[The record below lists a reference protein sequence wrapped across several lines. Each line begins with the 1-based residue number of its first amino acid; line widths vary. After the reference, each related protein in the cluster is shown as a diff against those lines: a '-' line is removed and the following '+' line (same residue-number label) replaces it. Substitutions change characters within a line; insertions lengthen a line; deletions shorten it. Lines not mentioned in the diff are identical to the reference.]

1 MDDVG
6 KNEDLSEAVCEV
18 AFTVLFRKK
27 SQKIISEIFLLN
39 YIFNH

>member
-6 KNEDLSEAVCEV
+6 ENEDLSEAVCEA

-27 SQKIISEIFLLN
+27 SQKIISEISDC
-39 YIFNH
+39 